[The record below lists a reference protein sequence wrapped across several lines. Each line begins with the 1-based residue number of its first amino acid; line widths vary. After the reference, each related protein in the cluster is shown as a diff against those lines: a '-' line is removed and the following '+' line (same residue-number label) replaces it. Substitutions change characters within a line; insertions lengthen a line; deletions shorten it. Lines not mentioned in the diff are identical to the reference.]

1 MTRKPDRKKKE
12 DWSLFDAEGAY
23 ADSIFKSALGD
34 TDGCIAA
41 LAQALVFKPDYAPA
55 LLTMGTV
62 QYQLG
67 NPEEGASL
75 FSKLLLAPD
84 DAGDLWEIF
93 DKAGDFLIQEKL
105 YAEGLALFQSAVKKF
120 PERSVLYQGLACCAA
135 HQGVFDQAIDASRM
149 ALQLDPDRQT
159 LTSDLGWTL
168 FLAGRLDE
176 AEEVLQKAVAMDYSD
191 ELARENLRICKE
203 ALQKQR
209 QPLKKKAKKRK
220 GKSADQGEL
229 PEKP

>member
-1 MTRKPDRKKKE
+1 MARKPGKKQEE

-23 ADSIFKSALGD
+23 AESIFQNALGD
-34 TDGCIAA
+34 TEGSIAA
-41 LAQALVFKPDYAPA
+41 LERSLEFKPDYAPA

-62 QYQLG
+62 QYQLD
-67 NPEEGASL
+67 NPEEGARL
-75 FSKLLLAPD
+75 FSELLLAPD

-105 YAEGLALFQSAVKKF
+105 YAEGLELYQAAVKRF
-120 PERSVLYQGLACCAA
+120 PEHSVLYQGLGCCAG
-135 HQGVFDQAIDASRM
+135 HEGLFDQAIEASRM

-176 AEEVLQKAVAMDYSD
+176 AEEVLQKAVAMDSSD
-191 ELARENLRICKE
+191 KLARENLRICKE
-203 ALQKQR
+203 ARQKQK
-209 QPLKKKAKKRK
+209 QPPKRTTKKRK
-220 GKSADQGEL
+220 GESADLGEL